1 MKKTFLR
8 DIENIINFRIKDYA
22 AVEFYHE
29 CLYVLITAHDGG
41 LFWAKTYMAKDL
53 DGLEPQEIGR
63 LVKDDYEKFI
73 ISQHIYC

>member
-1 MKKTFLR
+1 MKKSILR
-8 DIENIINFRIKDYA
+8 EIESNINFRIKDGA
-22 AVEFYHE
+22 TAQWYHE
-29 CLYVLITAHDGG
+29 RLYVLIIPPDGS
-41 LFWAKTYMAKDL
+41 LFWSKTYTSLDL